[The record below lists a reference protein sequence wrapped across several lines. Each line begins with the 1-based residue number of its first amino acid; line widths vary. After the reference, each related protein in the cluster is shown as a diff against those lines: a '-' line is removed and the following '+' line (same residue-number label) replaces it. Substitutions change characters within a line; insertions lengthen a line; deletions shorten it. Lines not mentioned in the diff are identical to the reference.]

1 MANFYSLNTRVMNET
16 TTTGTGDI
24 TISGTVDGYLSMVNA
39 VFSSDTVFPYVIEGI
54 SGACLGEVECG
65 YGQFIGGDLVRD
77 YASSAYAITAGAKV
91 DGAVNFSAGTKRIY
105 VAPLAEEGRDINF
118 LSNLLNQTGL
128 IRSIG
133 VGRGVSNMTTNATPT
148 VLAGYFPV
156 LGIAFDVADEQGS
169 TFAFPASL
177 SGTYAFDLIVTATED
192 AATDGAS
199 WRVTFMVSV
208 SSGTPTLVGSPTPT
222 LIAATA
228 GAAAWDLDLG
238 VSGSSVTL
246 TATGEAATTIYWIG
260 GGTAAGYVGA

>member
-77 YASSAYAITAGAKV
+77 YGSSAYAITAGDKV
-91 DGAVNFSAGTKRIY
+91 DGVVTFSAGTKRIY
-105 VAPLAEEGRDINF
+105 VAPLDTEARDSNF
-118 LSNLLNQTGL
+118 LSNLLNQTSL
-128 IRSIG
+128 IRSVG
-133 VGRGVSNMTTNATPT
+133 VGYGVSNVTTDATPT
-148 VLAGYFPV
+148 VLAGYFPI

-169 TFAFPASL
+169 TFAFPAAL
-177 SGTYAFDLIVTATED
+177 DGTYAFDLTVCATED
-192 AATDGAS
+192 GASDGAA
-199 WRVTFMVSV
+199 WRLTFLVSV
-208 SSGTPTLVGSPTPT
+208 AAGTPSLVGSPTPT
-222 LIAATA
+222 LIAASA
-228 GAAAWDLDLG
+228 GASTWDLDIG

-246 TATGEAATTIYWIG
+246 TATGEAATTINWLG
-260 GGTAAGYVGA
+260 GGMSTGYLGS

>member
-24 TISGTVDGYLSMVNA
+24 TITGTVDGYVSMVNA
-39 VFSSDTVFPYVIEGI
+39 GFPSDSVFPYVIEGI

-77 YASSAYAITAGAKV
+77 YGSSAYAITAGDKV
-91 DGAVNFSAGTKRIY
+91 DGVVTFSAGTKRIY
-105 VAPLAEEGRDINF
+105 VAPLDTEARDINA
-118 LSNLLNQTGL
+118 LKNLLNLTSL
-128 IRSIG
+128 HRSVG
-133 VGRGVSNMTTNATPT
+133 VGFDASNTTTNATPT
-148 VLAGYFPV
+148 VLSGYFPI
-156 LGIAFDVADEQGS
+156 LGGAFDVADEVGS
-169 TFAFPASL
+169 TFAFPAAL
-177 SGTYAFDLIVTATED
+177 SGTYAFDLILNATEES
-192 AATDGAS
+192 ATDGAS

-228 GAAAWDLDLG
+228 GAAAWDLDIG

-246 TATGEAATTIYWIG
+246 TATGEAATTIYWSG
-260 GGTAAGYVGA
+260 GGTAAGYLGA